1 MDGCTKTAGEGYDS
15 GMARCAESRRVLRQL
30 DEELAAA
37 SQATGRTLVWTAAD
51 RELLTLIADTID
63 RKNELHR
70 EYKNAGETSRRMR
83 LSAEMRLLEGSLAR
97 LLKMVHTDIPQP
109 ESQTTLKARHASRVR
124 WDRERA
130 SG

>member
-1 MDGCTKTAGEGYDS
+1 
-15 GMARCAESRRVLRQL
+15 MARCAESRRVLRQL

-37 SQATGRTLVWTAAD
+37 SQATGKPLVWTAAD

-63 RKNELHR
+63 RKVQLRR
-70 EYKNAGETSRRMR
+70 EYEKTEGIHSRVR
-83 LSAEMRLLEGSLAR
+83 LSAEVRLLEGSLAR

-109 ESQTTLKARHASRVR
+109 VSATTRKAQHAARVR

-130 SG
+130 TS